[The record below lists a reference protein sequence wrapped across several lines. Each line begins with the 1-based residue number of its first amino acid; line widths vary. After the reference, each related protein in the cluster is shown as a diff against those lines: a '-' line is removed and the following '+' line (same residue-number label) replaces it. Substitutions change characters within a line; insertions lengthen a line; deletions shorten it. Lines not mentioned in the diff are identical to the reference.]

1 MMTPGQICPF
11 HAPANMKQRT
21 KKFRVQAANVA
32 HLVECLPS
40 MHIPLVGP
48 WYYINEVW
56 WNMPVI
62 HAYGRWGQEEQKFR
76 VFC

>member
-1 MMTPGQICPF
+1 MRLSKPQLLSCWCRIKMMTPGQICPF

-40 MHIPLVGP
+40 MHNPPGWTLVL
-48 WYYINEVW
+48 Y
-56 WNMPVI
+56 
-62 HAYGRWGQEEQKFR
+62 
-76 VFC
+76 